1 MPNPARLL
9 TRYSRA
15 REPSDDQR
23 VEQMTTALLDVE
35 RDTTARHSHP
45 VAVPVRAPPVESQQN
60 ASSSVRVGDAQ
71 VPLHAAGCVKGADL
85 KKATGI
91 RVYDPGYANTLSCT
105 SSITYIDGANGV
117 LSHRGYRLEALVANA
132 TYAEVSHLLIR
143 GALPSVTQYKAWTK
157 CLYENSS
164 APRAARYAVRA
175 LPRTA
180 HPMGALVTALAAA
193 GANAQEL
200 NPAVKADVYSSA
212 SAREAAVLAVL
223 RAMPHLAAG
232 LMRHKRGCRTQF
244 LRLPAAA
251 AHWGFARRFLYLV
264 DPALVSGRAASARV
278 KAVDALLTAHADHEQ
293 NCSTSALRHLASSG
307 VDIFSATAG
316 ATAALY
322 GPLHGGACEAVVRML
337 RRVGGVENVASFL
350 QRVKGGQERLMGF
363 GHRVYKSYD
372 PRARVI
378 RVLAKE
384 AAKHAGEAERKLLD
398 VAQAL
403 ENAALEDEYFVKRR
417 LFPNVDF
424 YSGFVYLSLGFQPEF
439 FPVMFALGRAAGWMA
454 HWLECLADPD
464 LRIARPHQIYT
475 GERAQRDVVPLAK
488 RGEAPL
494 LPWVREKRAK
504 L

>member
-1 MPNPARLL
+1 M
-9 TRYSRA
+9 S
-15 REPSDDQR
+15 S
-23 VEQMTTALLDVE
+23 
-35 RDTTARHSHP
+35 HSH
-45 VAVPVRAPPVESQQN
+45 ESILVDDN
-60 ASSSVRVGDAQ
+60 EVT
-71 VPLHAAGCVKGADL
+71 LHAPGCVKGAEL
-85 KKATGI
+85 KKKTGI
-91 RVYDPGYANTLSCT
+91 RVYDPGYANTLACT

-117 LSHRGYRLEALVANA
+117 LSHRGYRLESLVAHC
-132 TYAEVSHLLIR
+132 TYSEVTHLLIR
-143 GALPSVTQYKAWTK
+143 GALPSLDQHKTWTK
-157 CLYENSS
+157 CLYDNSV
-164 APRAARYAVRA
+164 APKAARYAVRA
-175 LPRTA
+175 LPRSA

-193 GANAQEL
+193 GANAQQL
-200 NPAVKADVYSSA
+200 NPALKPGVYA
-212 SAREAAVLAVL
+212 SAAMREAAILAVL

-232 LMRHKRGCRTQF
+232 VMRHRRGCRTQF
-244 LRLPAAA
+244 LRLPNAAA
-251 AHWGFARRFLYLV
+251 NWGYARRLLYLI
-264 DPALVSGRAASARV
+264 DPSLVSGRAATARV

-337 RRVGGVENVASFL
+337 RRVGSVANVDAFL
-350 QRVKGGQERLMGF
+350 RRVKAGEERLMGF

-378 RVLAKE
+378 RELAKA
-384 AAKHAGEAERKLLD
+384 AAKHAGEAQRNLLD
-398 VAQAL
+398 VAHAL
-403 ENAALEDEYFVKRR
+403 ESAALDDEYFATRR

-424 YSGFVYLSLGFQPEF
+424 YSGFVYLALGFPPEF

-475 GERAQRDVVPLAK
+475 GERGPREVVPMAK
-488 RGEAPL
+488 RADAPL
-494 LPWVREKRAK
+494 LPWVREKRGK